1 MNRRCRC
8 GGFTLIEVVVALAI
22 LSLSLAGLL
31 QLSIS
36 ANSRLANA
44 VEKWEAEHM
53 LAQAAEYLM
62 LQNQDSTTIPEEFFP
77 YPGYSVEVSV
87 DEAEGLPED
96 YTDQEGQLPL
106 QRWNIGIMRGA
117 DGKIVAEVNID
128 RIDYDDKTD

>member
-1 MNRRCRC
+1 MVSWYM
-8 GGFTLIEVVVALAI
+8 E
-22 LSLSLAGLL
+22 GLP
-31 QLSIS
+31 
-36 ANSRLANA
+36 NA
-44 VEKWEAEHM
+44 
-53 LAQAAEYLM
+53 
-62 LQNQDSTTIPEEFFP
+62 